1 MLTHVN
7 LFALCGAVLFGI
19 GLFGTL
25 ACGHLVRRVIALNV
39 MSTSVF
45 LIMIALSIRTPDGSP
60 DFVPHAMVLTGI
72 VVSLSATALA
82 LSLIRRLFRE
92 TGQSELPDVLVFE
105 SAPRAHPAA
114 DGSGS
119 VADEGS
125 GLQRRI
131 ENEATDEC

>member
-7 LFALCGAVLFGI
+7 LYALCGAVLFGV
-19 GLFGTL
+19 GLFGIL
-25 ACGHLVRRVIALNV
+25 ACRHLVRRVIALNV

-92 TGQSELPDVLVFE
+92 TGQCELPDVLAFE
-105 SAPRAHPAA
+105 STASAPAGAE
-114 DGSGS
+114 GSGS
-119 VADEGS
+119 VADERS
-125 GLQRRI
+125 GLQRRA